1 MSEEESAYVCAAR
14 ILIADD
20 HDIVRKGLRAL
31 LQEEP
36 SWRIVADVQDGRSAV
51 AKPQELKPD
60 IAILDIGMPS
70 LNGLDATRQIVKVN
84 PDTKVLILTMHDS
97 EQLIQNVLNA
107 GARGYLMKSDAG
119 RDLVVAVRA
128 LLSGQSFFTRRVA
141 QIVLDGFT
149 GRRTTTTEGEF
160 QQLTPKEREVVQLL
174 AEGKRSKEAADVLK
188 VSTKTLETHRSNIMR
203 KLGCHS
209 VTELVRYAIR
219 NHLAEA

>member
-31 LQEEP
+31 VQEEP

-51 AKPQELKPD
+51 AKTQELKPD

-97 EQLIQNVLNA
+97 EELIHNVVNA

-119 RDLVVAVRA
+119 RDLVAAVRA

>member
-51 AKPQELKPD
+51 AKTQELKPD

-70 LNGLDATRQIVKVN
+70 LNGLDATRQIVKIN

>member
-1 MSEEESAYVCAAR
+1 MCAAR

-31 LQEEP
+31 VQEEP
-36 SWRIVADVQDGRSAV
+36 CWRIVADVQDGRSAV
-51 AKPQELKPD
+51 AKTQELKPD

>member
-1 MSEEESAYVCAAR
+1 M
-14 ILIADD
+14 
-20 HDIVRKGLRAL
+20 
-31 LQEEP
+31 
-36 SWRIVADVQDGRSAV
+36 
-51 AKPQELKPD
+51 AKTQELKPD

>member
-1 MSEEESAYVCAAR
+1 MSEEESAYVCTAR

-31 LQEEP
+31 VQEEP

-51 AKPQELKPD
+51 AKTQELKPD

-128 LLSGQSFFTRRVA
+128 LLSGQTFFTRRVA

>member
-51 AKPQELKPD
+51 AKTQELKPD

-128 LLSGQSFFTRRVA
+128 LLSGQTFFTRRVA

>member
-36 SWRIVADVQDGRSAV
+36 CWRIVADVQDGRSAV
-51 AKPQELKPD
+51 AKTQELKPD

-97 EQLIQNVLNA
+97 EELIQNVLNA

-128 LLSGQSFFTRRVA
+128 LLSGQSFFTQKVA

-174 AEGKRSKEAADVLK
+174 AEGKSGKEAADVLK